1 MSKVYRAT
9 VSLKDLRQLNKDI
22 LDYKNHYLP
31 QKEEE
36 LLEALSDAGIRIARA
51 NCGEFG
57 SFIGF
62 VKMVNRSKY
71 NYKCSAILTGYNAV
85 PNIVEWVYFD
95 GIKRA
100 EVSSILMAEFGSGQH
115 SEPPRYRGTFPDQK
129 HADEPVWFYA
139 TETDGNGHPINWKAN
154 YGVKPTMP
162 MYRAW
167 LEMLMDVR
175 LIGRRVFNT

>member
-1 MSKVYRAT
+1 MVRVYNST

-22 LDYKNHYLP
+22 LDYKNHILP

-62 VKMVNRSKY
+62 VKMVNQSKY
-71 NYKCSAILTGYNAV
+71 SYKCSAVLTGYNAS
-85 PNIVEWVYFD
+85 PNIVEWVYFG

-115 SEPPRYRGTFPDQK
+115 AIGGHRGTFPNQE

-139 TETDGNGHPINWKAN
+139 TETDGNGHPINWHKN
-154 YGVKPTMP
+154 YGVKPSKP
-162 MYRAW
+162 MYWAW
-167 LEMLMDVR
+167 CEMKIELTA
-175 LIGRRVFNT
+175 IARRVFST